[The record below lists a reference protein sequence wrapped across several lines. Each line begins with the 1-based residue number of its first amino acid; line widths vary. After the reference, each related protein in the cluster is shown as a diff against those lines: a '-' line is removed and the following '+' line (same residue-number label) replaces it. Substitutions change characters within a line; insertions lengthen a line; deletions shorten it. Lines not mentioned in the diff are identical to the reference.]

1 MFCRY
6 RPQAVLSV
14 AKNLS
19 EGNNDGP
26 LINDSQFDVDRTLLC
41 PSNVQ
46 YKGQNYRPQY
56 FVLDKDQMT
65 DSRLTS

>member
-6 RPQAVLSV
+6 QPRT
-14 AKNLS
+14 KNLS

-41 PSNVQ
+41 PSNAQ
-46 YKGQNYRPQY
+46 YKGQNCPPQY

-65 DSRLTS
+65 ANRPTT